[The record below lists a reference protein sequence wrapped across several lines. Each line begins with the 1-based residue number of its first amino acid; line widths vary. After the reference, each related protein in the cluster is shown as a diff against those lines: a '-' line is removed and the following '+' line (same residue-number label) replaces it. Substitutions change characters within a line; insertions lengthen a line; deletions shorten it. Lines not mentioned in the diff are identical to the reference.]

1 MAGVDSAG
9 LGEVLQNVL
18 AGFPDSDK
26 SRFAQV
32 SIYTIYYSSL
42 VFTDTCYLECLRH
55 RFTVP
60 FTQPYSATAK
70 HPSADP
76 APRDTT

>member
-32 SIYTIYYSSL
+32 SI
-42 VFTDTCYLECLRH
+42 
-55 RFTVP
+55 
-60 FTQPYSATAK
+60 
-70 HPSADP
+70 
-76 APRDTT
+76 